1 MVPPYPCDD
10 GRIWPKPG
18 VTPDCYLVSV
28 EDRRVPGCC
37 LRCELDSDVTLL
49 YDNIMEVIRVGKL
62 VRKQTYITPAQ
73 DDALKR
79 IAGRGSRTEADVI
92 REALEQYLRTQEGP
106 RRDPLIDIV
115 GIASG
120 GPRDG
125 AERHDRDIYD
135 RA

>member
-1 MVPPYPCDD
+1 M
-10 GRIWPKPG
+10 
-18 VTPDCYLVSV
+18 
-28 EDRRVPGCC
+28 
-37 LRCELDSDVTLL
+37 LL
-49 YDNIMEVIRVGKL
+49 YDDITEVVRVGKL

-106 RRDPLIDIV
+106 RRDPLLDIV
-115 GIASG
+115 GIASE